1 MTFVTPLAR
10 IPAAALAHVRAVE
23 SGPGGAYILVTVL
36 LLLCCYSTLIHP
48 EFISP
53 LRHIPKAKYW
63 LPQKLYYQLVLRRT
77 PAEALSQLARETP
90 NNGLLALREPTG
102 VLLLVTKPSV
112 LGELLVARAADFEKP
127 TALQGFFKQLTLDG
141 LLTVNGEK
149 HKSLKKRSLSHFNF
163 RAVKNLYPL
172 MWRHALQFAG
182 AVEANFQKIENHQ
195 NGTCSGT
202 VELTHLTTVM
212 TINVIGTTVFGR
224 AFEAPDDGSFS
235 QLGKL
240 LQYFLQPSASTS
252 VYLALTFFSPPWV
265 SKYLTFP
272 LYRAAAGTSAA
283 MERLCLQIIQK
294 KRLTLKADSQDADL
308 TSLMIQSGHF
318 TDYEIASQLLT
329 YTIAGQE
336 TTAATMNWICYLL
349 ALDPARQRLLR
360 EEVSAA
366 TELLVDSG
374 IEENIGKTLE
384 GLPFLNG
391 VINEALRLY
400 PTVPLSQRVA
410 VRDTSLAGSHVPKGT
425 SIYLSPWLIQR
436 SEDVW
441 GQEANE
447 FRPERWIRT
456 EDGESRVDP
465 SGGMSSNMDFLTFL
479 HGPRN
484 CIGQNFAKAELRC
497 LTTALTKHFEWALDQ
512 PRASVPVSGLVTIN
526 PEGGLSLRVTT
537 VEGTCK

>member
-1 MTFVTPLAR
+1 M
-10 IPAAALAHVRAVE
+10 
-23 SGPGGAYILVTVL
+23 
-36 LLLCCYSTLIHP
+36 
-48 EFISP
+48 
-53 LRHIPKAKYW
+53 
-63 LPQKLYYQLVLRRT
+63 LRRT

-212 TINVIGTTVFGR
+212 TINVIGTTVRAPVCGDPDFDDPAIPSCSEGTDILRQVFGR
-224 AFEAPDDGSFS
+224 AFEASDDGSFS

-329 YTIAGQE
+329 YTIAG
-336 TTAATMNWICYLL
+336 
-349 ALDPARQRLLR
+349 
-360 EEVSAA
+360 
-366 TELLVDSG
+366 
-374 IEENIGKTLE
+374 
-384 GLPFLNG
+384 
-391 VINEALRLY
+391 
-400 PTVPLSQRVA
+400 
-410 VRDTSLAGSHVPKGT
+410 
-425 SIYLSPWLIQR
+425 
-436 SEDVW
+436 
-441 GQEANE
+441 
-447 FRPERWIRT
+447 
-456 EDGESRVDP
+456 
-465 SGGMSSNMDFLTFL
+465 
-479 HGPRN
+479 
-484 CIGQNFAKAELRC
+484 
-497 LTTALTKHFEWALDQ
+497 
-512 PRASVPVSGLVTIN
+512 
-526 PEGGLSLRVTT
+526 
-537 VEGTCK
+537 